1 VLASGVAHEINNPLG
16 VILGYAA
23 YLEGKLDEAD
33 PMYGM
38 IRDIKRESKRCKKI
52 VQDLLSYARTPKP
65 VLEKIDINALL
76 NQIVDFAANHT
87 AMHNVLIKT
96 DFAAGLPSLR
106 VDGDQLRQVAIN
118 LMLNAGAAMSD
129 GGVLT
134 VRSERVDERVV
145 LSFADTG
152 VGIESENL
160 DKIFEPFFTTKKKGT
175 GLGLAITRQIVR
187 HHQGNMEVDSQPGQG
202 TTMRVWLP
210 VLQEEEGR
218 DG

>member
-1 VLASGVAHEINNPLG
+1 
-16 VILGYAA
+16 
-23 YLEGKLDEAD
+23 
-33 PMYGM
+33 
-38 IRDIKRESKRCKKI
+38 
-52 VQDLLSYARTPKP
+52 
-65 VLEKIDINALL
+65 
-76 NQIVDFAANHT
+76 
-87 AMHNVLIKT
+87 
-96 DFAAGLPSLR
+96 

-118 LMLNAGAAMSD
+118 LTLNAGAAMSD
-129 GGVLT
+129 GSVLT
-134 VRSERVDERVV
+134 VRSERVSDRVV
-145 LSFADTG
+145 LSFAVTG

>member
-1 VLASGVAHEINNPLG
+1 
-16 VILGYAA
+16 
-23 YLEGKLDEAD
+23 
-33 PMYGM
+33 
-38 IRDIKRESKRCKKI
+38 
-52 VQDLLSYARTPKP
+52 
-65 VLEKIDINALL
+65 
-76 NQIVDFAANHT
+76 
-87 AMHNVLIKT
+87 
-96 DFAAGLPSLR
+96 
-106 VDGDQLRQVAIN
+106 
-118 LMLNAGAAMSD
+118 MSD